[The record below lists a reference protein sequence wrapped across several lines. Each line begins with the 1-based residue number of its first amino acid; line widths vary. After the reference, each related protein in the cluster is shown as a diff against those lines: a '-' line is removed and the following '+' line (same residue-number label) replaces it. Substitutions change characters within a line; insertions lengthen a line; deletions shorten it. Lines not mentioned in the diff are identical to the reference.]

1 MRNNSLNYINILIL
15 LFISLAFFIG
25 KWLISFSNFP
35 DEDIIFKLVTDSYQ
49 DSSMYFHYVKSTV
62 DLNFNN
68 TFSPVLSEKGSIVVP
83 LGSLIFHAFGLKF
96 FGIKSFII
104 LEFLAISIFL
114 FIFFLIFKRFKIHDL
129 SAISLSS
136 LIFITPL
143 IFSTLNFLN
152 IEEINTFSKNFYNLR
167 FPRPLIAQLYFFSFF
182 YILLVSVN
190 KNFYEKKFLIPLSII
205 MSLSLSSFFFI
216 FINQLVSLFIFL
228 IIKYKSN
235 LIKELRFNYK
245 NILLSVIIF
254 FIVSLPFLTLILN
267 ANEEY
272 MQRLGVNKIGIS
284 EKVFLIDH
292 YLNKLF
298 RLKAI
303 LLYVIITFLTIIYK
317 KIFRNNFEII
327 NIFLI
332 GFIASI
338 FSPILFIILSSK
350 ISFLYHFNNIVI
362 ISTIL
367 LVIIFITS
375 FVSEILIK
383 FPLKRL
389 NLFLST
395 LIILFSISFFNYGN
409 LKKTE
414 IDQNRYEKNKIIYLI
429 KENKQINFEETS
441 ILTFDNEIMIWAI
454 LNNINY
460 LKIIDGTFTIKKNDL
475 VEKDLI
481 ETFKFLNLNIEH
493 FENFISNKK
502 IGYRYLN
509 PEMRQLFWQ
518 IYQANSLFT
527 FKNLNDFKN
536 QTLEFI
542 QNSSPFYAHQFA
554 IPEFELKRLRNKFI
568 TIETNNNFKPDI
580 VMMNKSKKILN
591 EYYLDLNKYCRVF
604 NGDLFTLYFKRE
616 YCE

>member
-25 KWLISFSNFP
+25 KWLKSFSNFP
-35 DEDIIFKLVTDSYQ
+35 DEDLIFKLVTDSYQ

-104 LEFLAISIFL
+104 LEFLAIFIFL

-152 IEEINTFSKNFYNLR
+152 IEEINTFAKNFYNLR

-182 YILLVSVN
+182 YILLVSIN
-190 KNFYEKKFLIPLSII
+190 KNFYEKKFLIPLSVI
-205 MSLSLSSFFFI
+205 MSLSFSSFFFI

-228 IIKYKSN
+228 IIKYKSD
-235 LIKELRFNYK
+235 LIKELRLNYK

-254 FIVSLPFLTLILN
+254 FIISLPFLTLILN
-267 ANEEY
+267 SNEEY
-272 MQRLGVNKIGIS
+272 MERLGVNKIGIS

-292 YLNKLF
+292 YFNKLF

-303 LLYVIITFLTIIYK
+303 LLYITIIFLTIIYK

-338 FSPILFIILSSK
+338 LSPILFIIFSSK

-367 LVIIFITS
+367 LMIIFITS

-383 FPLKRL
+383 FPFKRL

-395 LIILFSISFFNYGN
+395 LIILFSISFFNLEN

-414 IDQNRYEKNKIIYLI
+414 NDQDRYEKNKIIYLI
-429 KENKQINFEETS
+429 KENKQINFEEST

-481 ETFKFLNLNIEH
+481 ETFKFLNLNIKH

-502 IGYRYLN
+502 TGYRYLN

-518 IYQANSLFT
+518 KYQANSLFT
-527 FKNLNDFKN
+527 FKNSNDFKN

-568 TIETNNNFKPDI
+568 TIKTNNNFKPDI

-591 EYYLDLNKYCRVF
+591 EYFLDLNKYCRVF